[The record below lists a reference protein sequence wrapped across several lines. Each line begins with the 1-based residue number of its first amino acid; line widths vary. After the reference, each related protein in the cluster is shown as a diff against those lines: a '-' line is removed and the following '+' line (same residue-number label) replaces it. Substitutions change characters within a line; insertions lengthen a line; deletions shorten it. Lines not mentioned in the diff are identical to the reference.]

1 MYDYNSYSTLSQN
14 YNNSFRRNQTNNT
27 SSSLINKI
35 NNISQNNKIKGSNF
49 FGSNY
54 DRNVLNVDSQFTTL
68 NPTNYFN
75 QNFSQKQ
82 TKYSSPYLKDSN
94 ISKSQI
100 YLAKNSDYK
109 MNDYYNNQR
118 EKNYFS
124 SITKDNENKNNN
136 TNNSNF
142 DQIANQITTSKIGLQ
157 NLGNTCY
164 MNTTLQILIHTV
176 NFIHRFYQEQN
187 RVETR
192 TPISKKLYEL
202 ILQFIKTSYA
212 LSPKEFKTT
221 FSQRHRQFSGNDQ
234 CDTQEFCRILLEDM
248 NYELNEVKNKS
259 EYKELSTDGKTK
271 KQCDKEFDIL
281 FKSRENSI
289 IIDTFYGQIINIF
302 TCKCNYET
310 YSFQKVLDLP
320 LLLPDGDK
328 PISLNKL
335 LDEYFEGDSIQ
346 FSSKCKKCGKKTEH
360 KKEIRISQPSNVL
373 ILSFQRINE
382 RTQKKNVSEIKFS
395 EKLSLKK
402 YVDSDCGFYNESQ
415 YELFGIIFHKGKIN
429 FGHYFTYI
437 KIDERDWY
445 EFNDSKVT
453 YIGREINTT
462 SSSVYALFY
471 QKKS

>member
-1 MYDYNSYSTLSQN
+1 MYFSSYSDIKSDLKRQKTYKQNSKNSHSYNSNDYNN
-14 YNNSFRRNQTNNT
+14 YYN
-27 SSSLINKI
+27 
-35 NNISQNNKIKGSNF
+35 
-49 FGSNY
+49 
-54 DRNVLNVDSQFTTL
+54 
-68 NPTNYFN
+68 
-75 QNFSQKQ
+75 
-82 TKYSSPYLKDSN
+82 SN
-94 ISKSQI
+94 ISSESQKKN
-100 YLAKNSDYK
+100 YYYEDSYNNKKNS
-109 MNDYYNNQR
+109 
-118 EKNYFS
+118 
-124 SITKDNENKNNN
+124 INEYENIIK
-136 TNNSNF
+136 SR
-142 DQIANQITTSKIGLQ
+142 IGLY

-164 MNTTLQILIHTV
+164 MNSCLQNLIHCKF
-176 NFIHRFYQEQN
+176 FIKKLVKINERKKITN
-187 RVETR
+187 N
-192 TPISKKLYEL
+192 TPITSEFFYLCHKISNKNEEIGNPTSFKK
-202 ILQFIKTSYA
+202 IFSMKH
-212 LSPKEFKTT
+212 KEYKGH
-221 FSQRHRQFSGNDQ
+221 SQLDS
-234 CDTQEFCRILLEDM
+234 QEFCRILLEDM

-271 KQCDKEFDIL
+271 KQCDKEFDSL

>member
-1 MYDYNSYSTLSQN
+1 MYFSSYSDIKCDLKRQKTYKQNSKNSHSYNSNDYNN
-14 YNNSFRRNQTNNT
+14 YYN
-27 SSSLINKI
+27 
-35 NNISQNNKIKGSNF
+35 
-49 FGSNY
+49 
-54 DRNVLNVDSQFTTL
+54 
-68 NPTNYFN
+68 
-75 QNFSQKQ
+75 
-82 TKYSSPYLKDSN
+82 SN
-94 ISKSQI
+94 ISSESQKKNF
-100 YLAKNSDYK
+100 YYEDSYNNKKNS
-109 MNDYYNNQR
+109 
-118 EKNYFS
+118 
-124 SITKDNENKNNN
+124 INEYENIIK
-136 TNNSNF
+136 SR
-142 DQIANQITTSKIGLQ
+142 IGLY

-164 MNTTLQILIHTV
+164 MNSCLQNLIHCKF
-176 NFIHRFYQEQN
+176 FIKKLVKINERKKITN
-187 RVETR
+187 N
-192 TPISKKLYEL
+192 TPITSEFFYLCHKISNKNEEIGNPTSFKK
-202 ILQFIKTSYA
+202 IFSIKH
-212 LSPKEFKTT
+212 KEYKGH
-221 FSQRHRQFSGNDQ
+221 SQLDS
-234 CDTQEFCRILLEDM
+234 QEFCRILLEDM

-271 KQCDKEFDIL
+271 KQCDKEFDSL

>member
-1 MYDYNSYSTLSQN
+1 MYFSSYSDIKSDLKRQKTYKQNSKNSHLYNSNDYNN
-14 YNNSFRRNQTNNT
+14 YYN
-27 SSSLINKI
+27 
-35 NNISQNNKIKGSNF
+35 
-49 FGSNY
+49 
-54 DRNVLNVDSQFTTL
+54 
-68 NPTNYFN
+68 
-75 QNFSQKQ
+75 
-82 TKYSSPYLKDSN
+82 SN
-94 ISKSQI
+94 ISSESQKKN
-100 YLAKNSDYK
+100 YYYEDSYNNKKNS
-109 MNDYYNNQR
+109 
-118 EKNYFS
+118 
-124 SITKDNENKNNN
+124 INEYENIIK
-136 TNNSNF
+136 SR
-142 DQIANQITTSKIGLQ
+142 IGLY

-164 MNTTLQILIHTV
+164 MNSCLQNLIHCKF
-176 NFIHRFYQEQN
+176 FIKKLVKINERKKITN
-187 RVETR
+187 N
-192 TPISKKLYEL
+192 TPITSEFFYLCHKISNKNEEIGNPTAFKK
-202 ILQFIKTSYA
+202 IFSMKH
-212 LSPKEFKTT
+212 KEYKGH
-221 FSQRHRQFSGNDQ
+221 SQLDS
-234 CDTQEFCRILLEDM
+234 QEFCRILLEDM

-271 KQCDKEFDIL
+271 KQCDKEFDSL

>member
-1 MYDYNSYSTLSQN
+1 MYFSSYSDIKSDLKRQKTYKQNSKNSHSYNSNDYNN
-14 YNNSFRRNQTNNT
+14 YYN
-27 SSSLINKI
+27 
-35 NNISQNNKIKGSNF
+35 
-49 FGSNY
+49 
-54 DRNVLNVDSQFTTL
+54 
-68 NPTNYFN
+68 
-75 QNFSQKQ
+75 
-82 TKYSSPYLKDSN
+82 SN
-94 ISKSQI
+94 ISSESQKKN
-100 YLAKNSDYK
+100 YYYEDSYNKKNS
-109 MNDYYNNQR
+109 
-118 EKNYFS
+118 
-124 SITKDNENKNNN
+124 INEYENIIKSRN
-136 TNNSNF
+136 
-142 DQIANQITTSKIGLQ
+142 GLY

-164 MNTTLQILIHTV
+164 MNSCLQNLIHCKF
-176 NFIHRFYQEQN
+176 FIKKLVKINERKKITN
-187 RVETR
+187 N
-192 TPISKKLYEL
+192 TPITSEFFYLCHKISNKNEEIGNPTSFKK
-202 ILQFIKTSYA
+202 IFSMKH
-212 LSPKEFKTT
+212 KEYKGH
-221 FSQRHRQFSGNDQ
+221 SQLDS
-234 CDTQEFCRILLEDM
+234 QEFCRILLEDM

-271 KQCDKEFDIL
+271 KQCDKEFDSL

>member
-1 MYDYNSYSTLSQN
+1 MYFSSYSDIKSDLKRQKTYKQNSKNSHSYNSNDYNN
-14 YNNSFRRNQTNNT
+14 YYN
-27 SSSLINKI
+27 
-35 NNISQNNKIKGSNF
+35 
-49 FGSNY
+49 
-54 DRNVLNVDSQFTTL
+54 
-68 NPTNYFN
+68 
-75 QNFSQKQ
+75 
-82 TKYSSPYLKDSN
+82 SN
-94 ISKSQI
+94 ISSESQKKI
-100 YLAKNSDYK
+100 FYYEDSYNNKKNS
-109 MNDYYNNQR
+109 
-118 EKNYFS
+118 
-124 SITKDNENKNNN
+124 INEYENIIK
-136 TNNSNF
+136 SR
-142 DQIANQITTSKIGLQ
+142 IGLY

-164 MNTTLQILIHTV
+164 MNSCLQNLIHCKF
-176 NFIHRFYQEQN
+176 FIKKLVKINERKKITN
-187 RVETR
+187 N
-192 TPISKKLYEL
+192 TPITSEFFYLCHKISNKNEEIGNPTSFKK
-202 ILQFIKTSYA
+202 IFSTKH
-212 LSPKEFKTT
+212 KEYKGH
-221 FSQRHRQFSGNDQ
+221 SQLDS
-234 CDTQEFCRILLEDM
+234 QEFCRILLEDM

-271 KQCDKEFDIL
+271 KQCDKEFDSL

>member
-1 MYDYNSYSTLSQN
+1 MYFSSYSDIKSDLKRQKTYKQNSKNSHSYNSNDYNN
-14 YNNSFRRNQTNNT
+14 YYN
-27 SSSLINKI
+27 
-35 NNISQNNKIKGSNF
+35 
-49 FGSNY
+49 
-54 DRNVLNVDSQFTTL
+54 
-68 NPTNYFN
+68 
-75 QNFSQKQ
+75 
-82 TKYSSPYLKDSN
+82 SN
-94 ISKSQI
+94 ISSESQKKNF
-100 YLAKNSDYK
+100 YYEDSYNNKKNS
-109 MNDYYNNQR
+109 
-118 EKNYFS
+118 
-124 SITKDNENKNNN
+124 INEYENIIK
-136 TNNSNF
+136 SR
-142 DQIANQITTSKIGLQ
+142 IGLY

-164 MNTTLQILIHTV
+164 MNSCLQNLIHCKF
-176 NFIHRFYQEQN
+176 FIKKLVKINERKKITN
-187 RVETR
+187 N
-192 TPISKKLYEL
+192 TPITSEFFYLCHKISNKNEEIGNPTDFKK
-202 ILQFIKTSYA
+202 IFSTKH
-212 LSPKEFKTT
+212 KEYKGH
-221 FSQRHRQFSGNDQ
+221 SQLDS
-234 CDTQEFCRILLEDM
+234 QEFCRILLEDM

-271 KQCDKEFDIL
+271 KQCDKEFDSL

-402 YVDSDCGFYNESQ
+402 YVERDCGFYNESQ

>member
-1 MYDYNSYSTLSQN
+1 MCRRNLKKKNFYYEDS
-14 YNNSFRRNQTNNT
+14 YNN
-27 SSSLINKI
+27 K
-35 NNISQNNKIKGSNF
+35 
-49 FGSNY
+49 
-54 DRNVLNVDSQFTTL
+54 
-68 NPTNYFN
+68 
-75 QNFSQKQ
+75 
-82 TKYSSPYLKDSN
+82 
-94 ISKSQI
+94 
-100 YLAKNSDYK
+100 KNS
-109 MNDYYNNQR
+109 
-118 EKNYFS
+118 
-124 SITKDNENKNNN
+124 INEYENIIK
-136 TNNSNF
+136 
-142 DQIANQITTSKIGLQ
+142 SKIGLY

-164 MNTTLQILIHTV
+164 MNSCLQNLIHCKF
-176 NFIHRFYQEQN
+176 FIKKLVKINERKKITN
-187 RVETR
+187 N
-192 TPISKKLYEL
+192 TPITSEFFYLCHKISNKNEEIGNPTSFKK
-202 ILQFIKTSYA
+202 IFSIKH
-212 LSPKEFKTT
+212 KEYKGH
-221 FSQRHRQFSGNDQ
+221 SQLDS
-234 CDTQEFCRILLEDM
+234 QEFCRILLEDM

-271 KQCDKEFDIL
+271 KQCDKEFDSL

>member
-1 MYDYNSYSTLSQN
+1 MYFSSYSDIKSDLKRQKTHKQNSKNSHSYNSNDY
-14 YNNSFRRNQTNNT
+14 
-27 SSSLINKI
+27 
-35 NNISQNNKIKGSNF
+35 
-49 FGSNY
+49 SNY
-54 DRNVLNVDSQFTTL
+54 YN
-68 NPTNYFN
+68 
-75 QNFSQKQ
+75 
-82 TKYSSPYLKDSN
+82 SN
-94 ISKSQI
+94 ISSESQKKN
-100 YLAKNSDYK
+100 YYYEDSYNNKKNS
-109 MNDYYNNQR
+109 
-118 EKNYFS
+118 
-124 SITKDNENKNNN
+124 INEYENIIK
-136 TNNSNF
+136 SR
-142 DQIANQITTSKIGLQ
+142 IGLY

-164 MNTTLQILIHTV
+164 MNSCLQNLIHCKF
-176 NFIHRFYQEQN
+176 FIKKLVKINERKKITN
-187 RVETR
+187 N
-192 TPISKKLYEL
+192 TPITSEFFYLCHKISNKNEEIGNPTAFKK
-202 ILQFIKTSYA
+202 IFSMKH
-212 LSPKEFKTT
+212 KEYKGH
-221 FSQRHRQFSGNDQ
+221 SQLDS
-234 CDTQEFCRILLEDM
+234 QEFCRILLEDM

-271 KQCDKEFDIL
+271 KQCDKEFDSL

-346 FSSKCKKCGKKTEH
+346 FASKCKKCGKKTEH

-445 EFNDSKVT
+445 EFNDSKVI

>member
-1 MYDYNSYSTLSQN
+1 MYFSSYSDIKSDLKRQKTYKQNSKNSHLYNSNDYNN
-14 YNNSFRRNQTNNT
+14 YYN
-27 SSSLINKI
+27 
-35 NNISQNNKIKGSNF
+35 
-49 FGSNY
+49 
-54 DRNVLNVDSQFTTL
+54 
-68 NPTNYFN
+68 
-75 QNFSQKQ
+75 
-82 TKYSSPYLKDSN
+82 SN
-94 ISKSQI
+94 ISSESQKKN
-100 YLAKNSDYK
+100 YYYEDSYNNKKNS
-109 MNDYYNNQR
+109 
-118 EKNYFS
+118 
-124 SITKDNENKNNN
+124 INEYENIIK
-136 TNNSNF
+136 SR
-142 DQIANQITTSKIGLQ
+142 IGLY

-164 MNTTLQILIHTV
+164 MNSCLQNLIHCKF
-176 NFIHRFYQEQN
+176 FIKKLVKINERKKITN
-187 RVETR
+187 N
-192 TPISKKLYEL
+192 TPITSEFFYLCHKISNKNEEIGNPTSFKK
-202 ILQFIKTSYA
+202 IFSMKH
-212 LSPKEFKTT
+212 KEYKGH
-221 FSQRHRQFSGNDQ
+221 SQLDS
-234 CDTQEFCRILLEDM
+234 QEFCRILLEDM

-271 KQCDKEFDIL
+271 KQCDKEFDSL

-445 EFNDSKVT
+445 EFNDSKVI